1 LILDSLVS
9 KILKNLKVKEVM
21 TMIKIFK
28 DFIKEEK
35 GQTLVEWILI
45 LALILVIIIATI
57 RAIGEKG
64 NNKANKIK
72 QELER

>member
-1 LILDSLVS
+1 
-9 KILKNLKVKEVM
+9 
-21 TMIKIFK
+21 MIKIFK

-57 RAIGEKG
+57 RTIGEKG
-64 NNKANKIK
+64 NDKANKIK
-72 QELER
+72 QELERP

>member
-1 LILDSLVS
+1 MILDSSVS
-9 KILKNLKVKEVM
+9 KILKILKEVM

-45 LALILVIIIATI
+45 LALILVIIIVTI

-64 NNKANKIK
+64 NEKANKIK
-72 QELER
+72 QELERP

>member
-1 LILDSLVS
+1 
-9 KILKNLKVKEVM
+9 M
-21 TMIKIFK
+21 FKIFK

-57 RAIGEKG
+57 KAIGTKGKKKAEEIEK
-64 NNKANKIK
+64 A
-72 QELER
+72 L

>member
-1 LILDSLVS
+1 MILDSSVG
-9 KILKNLKVKEVM
+9 KILKILKEVM

-45 LALILVIIIATI
+45 LALILVIIIVTI

-64 NNKANKIK
+64 NEKANKIK
-72 QELER
+72 QELERP

>member
-1 LILDSLVS
+1 MILDSSVG
-9 KILKNLKVKEVM
+9 KILKILKEVM

-57 RAIGEKG
+57 RTIGEKG
-64 NNKANKIK
+64 NEKADKIK
-72 QELER
+72 KELE

>member
-1 LILDSLVS
+1 LILDSSVS
-9 KILKNLKVKEVM
+9 KILKILKEVM

-57 RAIGEKG
+57 RTIGEKG
-64 NNKANKIK
+64 NDKANKIK
-72 QELER
+72 QELERP